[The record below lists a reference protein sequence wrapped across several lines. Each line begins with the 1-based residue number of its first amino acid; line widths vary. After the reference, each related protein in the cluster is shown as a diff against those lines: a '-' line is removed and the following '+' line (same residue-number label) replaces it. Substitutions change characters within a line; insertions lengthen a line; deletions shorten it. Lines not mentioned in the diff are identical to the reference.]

1 MGSMMS
7 SLKQK
12 KIIFKALQKKRNK
25 LLVIGNVL
33 QEKAYVLEHFW
44 KVDPVVK
51 TSLLV
56 LESSTNWCG

>member
-1 MGSMMS
+1 MMS

>member
-1 MGSMMS
+1 MMS

-51 TSLLV
+51 RSLLV